1 MLYIYIY
8 WLLMFVLYIIL
19 YYIYIYQIYI
29 YIYIIFI
36 YIYISNICI
45 YISNICIYIYIYIHY
60 IIYIYMSYIYKY
72 IHYNI
77 YIYNI
82 ILYYIIVY
90 YILLYLFVFDII
102 QKTVGRLEI
111 SQRAS
116 RWLKGAPW
124 CRMLHIATR
133 NKQEIYG
140 NLWKSM
146 EKSKKRKKLASSNH
160 PISAKKG
167 FTTLFQIY
175 CAMLWA
181 CSDQVVIQVVYSTW
195 PLHRIPTSRAIPS
208 HPKPARTRPP
218 QRWLLI
224 LGRKGLRTGSCPDLL
239 NVDTV
244 YLPRLVS

>member
-1 MLYIYIY
+1 M
-8 WLLMFVLYIIL
+8 
-19 YYIYIYQIYI
+19 YI
-29 YIYIIFI
+29 YIYIII
-36 YIYISNICI
+36 Y
-45 YISNICIYIYIYIHY
+45 
-60 IIYIYMSYIYKY
+60 IYIYMSYIYINTY
-72 IHYNI
+72 III

-82 ILYYIIVY
+82 VLYYIIVY
-90 YILLYLFVFDII
+90 YIILYLFVFDII

-140 NLWKSM
+140 NLWKNQR
-146 EKSKKRKKLASSNH
+146 KRKKLASSNH

-195 PLHRIPTSRAIPS
+195 PLHRIPTSQAIPS
-208 HPKPARTRPP
+208 HPKPSQAGKDKASAKVATDPWP
-218 QRWLLI
+218 E
-224 LGRKGLRTGSCPDLL
+224 GPEDG
-239 NVDTV
+239 
-244 YLPRLVS
+244 